1 MGHFLKTEL
10 NQTIFIKGW
19 DAITYPYPNFNGDLT
34 KSYPTEKNLCNYS
47 SMWYCFDISQFLF
60 VNGSQV
66 SRSIAKKTYL
76 LRAMKY
82 NK

>member
-34 KSYPTEKNLCNYS
+34 KSYPTEKIYVIIHPCGIVL
-47 SMWYCFDISQFLF
+47 IS
-60 VNGSQV
+60 VNF
-66 SRSIAKKTYL
+66 YL
-76 LRAMKY
+76 
-82 NK
+82 